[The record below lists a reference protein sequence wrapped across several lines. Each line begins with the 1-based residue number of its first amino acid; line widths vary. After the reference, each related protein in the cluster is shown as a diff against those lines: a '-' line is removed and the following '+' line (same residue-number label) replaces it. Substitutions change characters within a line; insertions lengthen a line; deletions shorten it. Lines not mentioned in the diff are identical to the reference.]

1 VKKDNKYYYFLFIL
15 TTVISLILDIS
26 SKFIVLAHLPQGNSL
41 EIIPNFFSL
50 TLGFNYGAALG
61 IMSGMQWLFITI
73 FFVLTVAIYKFKE
86 KLIGSKPLC
95 IGFGLVLGGALGNI
109 ADRLAIQP
117 YGAVTDFLD
126 FYIKNYNKLLSYPT
140 FNLADSCIV
149 IGVVLILIFFTR
161 TNSYN

>member
-1 VKKDNKYYYFLFIL
+1 MKKDNKYYHFLFVFTAI
-15 TTVISLILDIS
+15 ISLILDIS
-26 SKFIVLAHLPQGNSL
+26 SKLFVLAHLSQGNSL
-41 EIIPNFFSL
+41 EIIPNLFSL

-61 IMSGMQWLFITI
+61 MMNGMQWLFITI
-73 FFVLTVAIYKFKE
+73 FFVLTIAIYKFKE

-109 ADRLAIQP
+109 TDRLAIQP

-149 IGVVLILIFFTR
+149 IGVILILMFFTR
-161 TNSYN
+161 TKAI